1 MNSAVGPSFKVIFA
15 EFKYLRVSWTV
26 HGTHRKKR
34 RRAKQRVCVAIQ
46 TQPKILFILFFYGCL
61 VGGVF
66 FLVLNSY
73 YFLPL
78 SFSSSGSLS
87 HNKSTRSVRS

>member
-66 FLVLNSY
+66 FFGIK
-73 YFLPL
+73 FLLFPATE
-78 SFSSSGSLS
+78 F
-87 HNKSTRSVRS
+87 